1 MKAAVFVICKMYT
14 WFIAGYCLI
23 PFVYLGFG
31 KWWGIYRKL
40 YFLGHIVVIPMTLV
54 WRPLVLKAVKI
65 YFPLE
70 KKPEADAVEEKATA
84 KDIKKEN

>member
-1 MKAAVFVICKMYT
+1 MKVAVFTICKLYT

-23 PFVYLGFG
+23 PFAYLGFG
-31 KWWGIYRKL
+31 KWWGIYKDL
-40 YFLGHIVVIPMTLV
+40 YFLGHIVILPMTFV

-70 KKPEADAVEEKATA
+70 KKLEADAVNEKAA
-84 KDIKKEN
+84 SNDQKKAN